1 MDRVCGAM
9 ADRDHYGDT
18 SAEERAGTREHFLTM
33 SQFSGNVE
41 RRTTNVE
48 FRVER

>member
-18 SAEERAGTREHFLTM
+18 SAEERAETREHFLAM

-41 RRTTNVE
+41 CRTPNVQRRILS
-48 FRVER
+48 